1 MNRWQHQHLSRDPHT
16 KLTPNPDSS
25 LSPNRWEGN
34 CHSQKFILR
43 KLQQTRTP
51 KLKQVQGYHQGKLGL
66 AGSRWVR
73 SLAGPVCLAPP

>member
-1 MNRWQHQHLSRDPHT
+1 MAPIPKLATPLSEGEQHVNRWQHQHLLRDPHT
-16 KLTPNPDSS
+16 NPDSS

-51 KLKQVQGYHQGKLGL
+51 KRIKQVQGCTKEN
-66 AGSRWVR
+66 
-73 SLAGPVCLAPP
+73 